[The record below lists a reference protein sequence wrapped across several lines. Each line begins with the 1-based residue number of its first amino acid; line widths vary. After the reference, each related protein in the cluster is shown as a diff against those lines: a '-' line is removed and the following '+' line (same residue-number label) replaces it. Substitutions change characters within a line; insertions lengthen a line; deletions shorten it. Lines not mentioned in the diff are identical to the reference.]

1 MAVET
6 FWDGLERRIAAGEPP
21 FGEHPGVAPDGVTP
35 EALRRVL
42 DLEAHHLR
50 RSGTAPVAQ
59 HLLAGAVLAGEA
71 ALAGAARARLAA
83 QGVPALTTR
92 WRTRPPSAAL
102 SRVLEGH
109 GDAVVALL
117 AGPDGLLLSLDAS
130 GESGAWDTAT
140 GHAVPDTRSRTRSPG
155 PTVRGRR
162 RPRPAPGRSPC
173 PPTTV
178 CSPSPGTPPACGCSP
193 PTARPAAPRS
203 RPWPGRPAR

>member
-21 FGEHPGVAPDGVTP
+21 YGEHPGVAPDGVTP
-35 EALRRVL
+35 EARRRVL

-102 SRVLEGH
+102 RACLEILVG
-109 GDAVVALL
+109 
-117 AGPDGLLLSLDAS
+117 
-130 GESGAWDTAT
+130 
-140 GHAVPDTRSRTRSPG
+140 
-155 PTVRGRR
+155 
-162 RPRPAPGRSPC
+162 
-173 PPTTV
+173 
-178 CSPSPGTPPACGCSP
+178 
-193 PTARPAAPRS
+193 
-203 RPWPGRPAR
+203 